1 MSNYLFIN
9 NEKAKYVFTWIK
21 ASKLITNENQTRN
34 RNESGSIAQINQI
47 AANLQPEL
55 LAQSF
60 ELSTGAPVI
69 DQDFNI
75 ISGHGRILAIKSAF
89 YNDKDGVYYKYN
101 NHLQQNI
108 LLCDYANILTGIND
122 CYILCRMIENK
133 YNTFENVHNANNATL
148 SYTPYELAKINAKR
162 LKPDVNQ
169 WVKSLPLLEQS
180 QYFTDNLL
188 NLRCY
193 QDYQNAKII
202 AALPNCTIL
211 ADFINYPNPDFK
223 NVITAILNNID
234 KILDIQEN
242 NIELF
247 NQFALALDK
256 FLQIKQNNGTIDDFL
271 LQLDMFDSGLNG
283 ADFSNCLNILWNNT
297 RSAKALTS
305 ELALFLNKTNNLDL
319 FADSNEPLILDNTIS
334 DNNESIQLLTPLPS
348 NKITPRYWQQKAI
361 NDVENAITHGKNRL
375 LISAPTGSGKAY
387 LLMFI
392 IQQLLQ
398 ANKRILLLV
407 DRIKLVDQLCES
419 AKIFNFDYNK
429 IQGSIRDYNNDR
441 LLTIASIQTYF
452 NNPVATEYDVII
464 QDECHSQ
471 YSALTE
477 YLQNHK
483 GTAIGCTATPYS
495 AGLIDI
501 YTYLIETQ
509 TAAELTADKVLTP
522 LRPFEMREIDMVGAK
537 IVAGEWAA
545 NDVHKR
551 SAKIYGDVVREF
563 RCSHVYDKQGIVFC
577 ANIAHCNDVAERF
590 IRANVT
596 CAVYCSMQ
604 SLKERQ
610 EILAKFDNNEI
621 QLLIS
626 VATLSKGFDRPQI
639 EVILDLRPLRKSLN
653 EYIQM
658 IGRGI
663 RANKGKNECV
673 LLDFSGNWD
682 RFKDKVLLA
691 HNHGA
696 GLLLDVINANVSAK
710 QLKRNSKR
718 LNTVRTQSITNNPLT
733 ELTNGVQLVE
743 SEFTASNDNNL
754 FVPPPSRKIGILKT
768 IFNFLR
774 K

>member
-1 MSNYLFIN
+1 MSNTY
-9 NEKAKYVFTWIK
+9 AKYCPNVFLAKCTQPHNKGDIIPVTTKYGKDNDSIVFNLIFMRDGFYYYSIVREDGFNVQEWAKRKAEKYQQSAINASNRSSAYYQASHEGRDFLALGEPIK
-21 ASKLITNENQTRN
+21 IGHHSEKRHRALIERNNARMDNCIKESAKVETYEHKAARWANKTETINLSMPESIEYYEFKLEEARKHHA
-34 RNESGSIAQINQI
+34 G
-47 AANLQPEL
+47 L
-55 LAQSF
+55 
-60 ELSTGAPVI
+60 
-69 DQDFNI
+69 
-75 ISGHGRILAIKSAF
+75 
-89 YNDKDGVYYKYN
+89 KDGTIERD
-101 NHLQQNI
+101 HGMSLQ
-108 LLCDYANILTGIND
+108 YANKAVKDTQKNYDI
-122 CYILCRMIENK
+122 
-133 YNTFENVHNANNATL
+133 ATKL
-148 SYTPYELAKINAKR
+148 WG
-162 LKPDVNQ
+162 D
-169 WVKSLPLLEQS
+169 
-180 QYFTDNLL
+180 
-188 NLRCY
+188 
-193 QDYQNAKII
+193 I
-202 AALPNCTIL
+202 AE
-211 ADFINYPNPDFK
+211 
-223 NVITAILNNID
+223 
-234 KILDIQEN
+234 DIPPPPPQVETVEN
-242 NIELF
+242 N
-247 NQFALALDK
+247 
-256 FLQIKQNNGTIDDFL
+256 
-271 LQLDMFDSGLNG
+271 
-283 ADFSNCLNILWNNT
+283 
-297 RSAKALTS
+297 
-305 ELALFLNKTNNLDL
+305 KTL
-319 FADSNEPLILDNTIS
+319 FADSNESLILDNTNL

-392 IQQLLQ
+392 IKRLLRGG
-398 ANKRILLLV
+398 NIRILLLV

-483 GTAIGCTATPYS
+483 GAAIGCTATPYS
-495 AGLIDI
+495 AGLMDI
-501 YTYLIETQ
+501 YTHLIETQ

-545 NDVHKR
+545 SDVHKR

-577 ANIAHCNDVAERF
+577 ANIAHCNDVAKRF

-596 CAVYCSMQ
+596 CAVYSSMQ

-691 HNHGA
+691 HNHGSSS
-696 GLLLDVINANVSAK
+696 LLDVINANVSAK